1 MRIEI
6 KKVDQFWK
14 IFRRT
19 VDSKTIYLGEVY
31 STKDE
36 ALKDAKKDRKLCV
49 EFLGNE
55 AVSDEITIHE
65 EGTKSWVSI

>member
-6 KKVDQFWK
+6 EKVDQFWK

-19 VDSKTIYLGEVY
+19 VDSKTIYLDEVY

-36 ALKDAKKDRKLCV
+36 ALKDAKKDAKLCV

-55 AVSDEITIHE
+55 AVADQITIHE